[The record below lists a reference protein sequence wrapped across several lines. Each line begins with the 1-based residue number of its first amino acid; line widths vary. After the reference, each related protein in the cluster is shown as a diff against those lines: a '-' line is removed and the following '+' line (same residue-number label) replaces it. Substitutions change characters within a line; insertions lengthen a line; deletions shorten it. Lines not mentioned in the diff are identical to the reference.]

1 MNEVTP
7 FCLNTGLTDFF
18 PLPRRI
24 LELPLSSTA
33 KLAYGVLLDRGT
45 LSRKNRYAN
54 EAGEIYV
61 IYTIERLAR
70 TLGKGTTAVKRCLK
84 ELEKAELIR
93 RERCGMNAP
102 SRIFLSIPTCS
113 FGTVTQSGN
122 SPWYGPKTDPV
133 TDRKPSPNDLRDQP
147 DFIKLYY
154 QYSEGE
160 SL

>member
-84 ELEKAELIR
+84 ELEKAEPDPPGALWD
-93 RERCGMNAP
+93 ERPQPYFFIHSDMLFWDCH
-102 SRIFLSIPTCS
+102 
-113 FGTVTQSGN
+113 TVWKQPLVRSEN
-122 SPWYGPKTDPV
+122 RPCDRSKTV
-133 TDRKPSPNDLRDQP
+133 S
-147 DFIKLYY
+147 
-154 QYSEGE
+154 
-160 SL
+160 